1 MTTRTGKESFINPS
15 YELGVME
22 NGSKISSNM
31 KDDNS
36 RSGARRFLPHVQCV
50 AGMYL
55 FFIGL
60 ALIGAA
66 MKVISGPVVND
77 AFNHIKND
85 PLQGLATGILV
96 TVLVQSSSTTTSI
109 TVVLTALEELTVNDA
124 IPVILGAN
132 IGTSVTSTLVAMAHM
147 GSKDKQEFPRA
158 FAGAVVSDVFNFL
171 GVVVYLPLHLLTKLF
186 NAESKGFLEVVAQA
200 VVPEQKEKG
209 GKIPNPIK
217 YITRPVVELIIKR
230 NKDVYQTLT
239 EGGAPHLGRTTNF
252 KNKFG
257 IDYNVGTNETKLAL
271 ATKIYN
277 EKVLGGK
284 VLKGGLL
291 GELSDVAGGVVG
303 LVLAIAILIA
313 ALSIIVAALKKIT
326 MGSAKQSIEKALNMN
341 SYLAVFIGILATI
354 AVQSSSI
361 ITSTLVPLIA
371 VGTLRVRQSLPLCIG
386 SNIGTCATAMIAA
399 ASTDNIALGL
409 RIGVI
414 HLLFNILTFV
424 TFFPLEKVRNIPIHI
439 AEAFGRSAAFNK
451 AVPAVYMIYCYMAVP
466 LVVFIVGM
474 YDNLV
479 FLNVFLVVCFIAT
492 PIALWWKFVRPGA
505 AKFHG
510 LFVYDGEDTTTP
522 DEDDAL
528 NTPYLQLGE
537 TA

>member
-50 AGMYL
+50 AGVYL

-209 GKIPNPIK
+209 GKMIKPIK

-239 EGGAPHLGRTTNF
+239 EGGYPTRHPEGARVLIRQCRVGIFILHRHFHLW
-252 KNKFG
+252 
-257 IDYNVGTNETKLAL
+257 I
-271 ATKIYN
+271 
-277 EKVLGGK
+277 
-284 VLKGGLL
+284 
-291 GELSDVAGGVVG
+291 
-303 LVLAIAILIA
+303 
-313 ALSIIVAALKKIT
+313 
-326 MGSAKQSIEKALNMN
+326 
-341 SYLAVFIGILATI
+341 
-354 AVQSSSI
+354 
-361 ITSTLVPLIA
+361 
-371 VGTLRVRQSLPLCIG
+371 
-386 SNIGTCATAMIAA
+386 
-399 ASTDNIALGL
+399 
-409 RIGVI
+409 
-414 HLLFNILTFV
+414 
-424 TFFPLEKVRNIPIHI
+424 
-439 AEAFGRSAAFNK
+439 
-451 AVPAVYMIYCYMAVP
+451 
-466 LVVFIVGM
+466 
-474 YDNLV
+474 
-479 FLNVFLVVCFIAT
+479 
-492 PIALWWKFVRPGA
+492 
-505 AKFHG
+505 
-510 LFVYDGEDTTTP
+510 
-522 DEDDAL
+522 
-528 NTPYLQLGE
+528 
-537 TA
+537 